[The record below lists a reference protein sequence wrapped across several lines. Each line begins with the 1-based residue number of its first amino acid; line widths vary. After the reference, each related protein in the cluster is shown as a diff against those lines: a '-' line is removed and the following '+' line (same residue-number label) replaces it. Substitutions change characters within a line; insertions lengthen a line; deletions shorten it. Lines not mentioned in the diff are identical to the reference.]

1 MDLVIYHRVAMILAE
16 MGLHSPISFIDC
28 FDPGICIRNVE
39 EHRLYE
45 FQVEVRDDVDPENFI
60 EAFRSAMQQYNER
73 SSVKADFYDA
83 VDYAAPMK
91 NWRSVY
97 LIVTTV

>member
-1 MDLVIYHRVAMILAE
+1 MLILSE
-16 MGLHSPISFIDC
+16 IGLHSPISLVDN
-28 FDPGICIRNVE
+28 FDYEICIRNVE

-60 EAFRSAMQQYNER
+60 GAFRSAMQQYNER

-83 VDYAAPMK
+83 TDYPGPIK
-91 NWRSVY
+91 NWSTVY
-97 LIVTTV
+97 LTVTTI